1 MPDAPEDMQNL
12 FEHQRPVLVVGEG
25 TTTHAIEKD
34 VVAEFA
40 LGSVTEVKLEMS
52 NEFENQFL
60 TQYVPRIFPATLK
73 YDCGGADYM
82 DLFSSWC
89 AEDDNSIESAV
100 RTRWR
105 RLAGEAVL
113 TPGAYA
119 QMLATRPEKQIAGD
133 WLLVPAAQNLHW
145 RWMVLRS
152 AQGCSSVPGIPAL

>member
-1 MPDAPEDMQNL
+1 MPDCPEDMQNL

-40 LGSVTEVKLEMS
+40 LGSVAEVKLEMS
-52 NEFENQFL
+52 NKFENQFL
-60 TQYVPRIFPATLK
+60 TQYIPRILPATLK

-152 AQGCSSVPGIPAL
+152 AQGCSSVLGIPAL